1 MGERVV
7 VIRVRRGA
15 VRSECGARNGELKAF
30 IPKVEGC
37 RMPQT
42 GAGDILSRSWSGKEM
57 V

>member
-30 IPKVEGC
+30 IPKAEGC
-37 RMPQT
+37 RMPRT